1 MMHTRRNDTYAA
13 SPVSPSRPGRELWAA
28 RELLF
33 MWAMRDVKVRYKQS
47 LVGIGWAVVQ
57 PLALMLMFTLVFSL
71 IVRVP
76 TGDIPYPLFSY
87 TAVLPWTLLATS
99 LSMGIPS
106 LVNNMNLVTKV
117 RMPREILPMATV
129 LASLVDFAIAS
140 LIFVAMIVF
149 YRVSLH
155 WTVLWVFPL
164 LAIQII
170 LTIGVVLLGSS
181 LNVLYRDIRFI
192 VPLATQ
198 LWMYASPI
206 IYPVELVPE
215 RLRSVYFLNP
225 MAGLL
230 EGYRKVILL
239 GAQPELWTVGVAFVV
254 AAAVF
259 LLGYNVF
266 KRLEPVFAD
275 VI

>member
-1 MMHTRRNDTYAA
+1 MPRTTSLFRY
-13 SPVSPSRPGRELWAA
+13 
-28 RELLF
+28 RELLM
-33 MWAMRDVKVRYKQS
+33 MWTLRDVKVRYKQS
-47 LVGIGWAVVQ
+47 IVGAGWALLQ
-57 PLALMLMFTLVFSL
+57 PLSLMLMFTLVFSV

-87 TAVLPWTLLATS
+87 TAVLPWTFFANS
-99 LSMGIPS
+99 IAMGVPS

-117 RMPREILPMATV
+117 RMPREILPVATV

-140 LIFVAMIVF
+140 LVFVGMIIFYQVNL
-149 YRVSLH
+149 Y
-155 WTVLWVFPL
+155 WTALWVFPL

-181 LNVLYRDIRFI
+181 LNVIYRDIRFI

-206 IYPVELVPE
+206 IYPVDLVPE
-215 RLRSVYFLNP
+215 RLRPIYYLNP
-225 MAGLL
+225 MVGLI
-230 EGYRKVILL
+230 EGYRMAILEGLPPNFAATGMSLLISTVI
-239 GAQPELWTVGVAFVV
+239 FV
-254 AAAVF
+254 
-259 LLGYNVF
+259 LGYYTF

-275 VI
+275 LI

>member
-1 MMHTRRNDTYAA
+1 MISMRINTSLLTY
-13 SPVSPSRPGRELWAA
+13 

-33 MWAMRDVKVRYKQS
+33 MWALREVKVRYKQS
-47 LVGIGWAVVQ
+47 LVGIGWAVLQ
-57 PLALMLMFTLVFSL
+57 PLSLMLMFTLVFSF

-76 TGDIPYPLFSY
+76 TGDTPYPLFSY
-87 TAVLPWTLLATS
+87 VAVLPWTFFTTS
-99 LSMGIPS
+99 ITTGVPS

-117 RMPREILPMATV
+117 RMPREILPLATV

-140 LIFVAMIVF
+140 LVFAGMIVF

-155 WTVLWVFPL
+155 WTVLWVLPL

-206 IYPVELVPE
+206 IYPIDLVPE
-215 RLRSVYFLNP
+215 RLRPLYYLNP
-225 MAGLL
+225 MAGII
-230 EGYRKVILL
+230 EGYRLAILAGQPPNLPAMGLSLLVSIVI
-239 GAQPELWTVGVAFVV
+239 FVI
-254 AAAVF
+254 
-259 LLGYNVF
+259 GYRTF

-275 VI
+275 LI

>member
-1 MMHTRRNDTYAA
+1 MRSADNQVYTAGPD
-13 SPVSPSRPGRELWAA
+13 SSSGSWRELMHA
-28 RELLF
+28 RELLL
-33 MWAMRDVKVRYKQS
+33 MWTLRDIKVRYKQS
-47 LVGIGWAVVQ
+47 IVGIGWAVLQ
-57 PLALMLMFTLVFSL
+57 PLSLMLIFTLVFSF

-87 TAVLPWTLLATS
+87 TAVLPWTFFATS
-99 LSMGIPS
+99 IAMGVPS

-129 LASLVDFAIAS
+129 MASLVDFAIAS
-140 LIFVAMIVF
+140 LVFAGMVIF
-149 YRVSLH
+149 YQVSLH
-155 WTVLWVFPL
+155 WSALWVVPL

-206 IYPVELVPE
+206 IYPVDLVPE
-215 RLRSVYFLNP
+215 RLRPIYYLNP
-225 MAGLL
+225 MAGII
-230 EGYRKVILL
+230 EGYRLAILEGQSPNL
-239 GAQPELWTVGVAFVV
+239 PAVGVSMLVSTAILV
-254 AAAVF
+254 
-259 LLGYNVF
+259 LGYRTF

-275 VI
+275 LI